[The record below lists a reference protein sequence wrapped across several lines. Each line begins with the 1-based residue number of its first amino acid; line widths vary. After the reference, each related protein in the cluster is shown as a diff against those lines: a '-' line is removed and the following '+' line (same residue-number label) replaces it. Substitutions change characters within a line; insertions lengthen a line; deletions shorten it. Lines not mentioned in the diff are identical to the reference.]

1 MKKSKKKIP
10 TTHLKKY
17 DTGGRATSA
26 TGRSAQNAQADP
38 ASNGNINY
46 MNDQRTKGLST
57 AQYAQ
62 LGNSYF
68 SDNRSNSQKGQ
79 DISMAV
85 GAGATMIGDAYNDP
99 NATDRQKSEAISS
112 GVTGTIG
119 AINPAIGGII
129 GVGDAIGKPIR
140 TGLEKTDPNTGKL
153 VDRSGAK
160 VGAVV
165 GSFFDPTKML
175 GEAIN
180 GNWDITGNKYA
191 DNLEKEA
198 LDQINAQ
205 KASQAAYDQQLQ
217 AQQAQQAQYNLMYQ
231 DYQNRNKQF
240 AQGGMNMVP
249 NAEVE
254 SQENSVAPNGQFT
267 QFNGPSHANGG
278 IKTQLE
284 PGEMVFSDRLKLG
297 KKTFAELNKSNN
309 TNKED
314 KILEDAKSGNIS
326 TRTAALMKMAKLKS
340 SQELFNTQEA
350 LKQAK
355 VEAYAKKMGVTL
367 PQPQEALEGNIQ
379 FANGGSVNVNKNTYQ
394 YPVIPN
400 NQFDGNKF
408 YNPNTNFVSNVP
420 TQYSYNNVNNT
431 NNSMFPDSNVVN
443 PYRERTQVYK
453 NGGMNLPKYPNGI
466 KYKGKSEDRKTFLEN
481 KINNELSTPNYQYY
495 DKTDYKNIPQSS
507 YAPGVLGY
515 NNSLNSPQNPYV
527 KPVDNTDY
535 QKINQDSYDED
546 LKKGLED
553 SNVSSDS
560 PSWKNVTGQVGM
572 GLLQNAGNIYN
583 LSRYNTPE
591 IEKYER
597 VKASYLDP
605 TAAIRDAEQENRRAE
620 VDIRN
625 ATSGNAGNYLSNRV
639 ALSTKNAL
647 NKDRVRQQ
655 YANTNAGIANQN
667 SQVNA
672 DISMREIITNAQ
684 NRARTRSGKE
694 EAISQIGSNIANQ
707 FLDPKKGKMDKSMME
722 MLPKMLNNPEFQK
735 FYEEWSKK
743 NG

>member
-1 MKKSKKKIP
+1 MNFEESTYNSSLP
-10 TTHLKKY
+10 ST
-17 DTGGRATSA
+17 
-26 TGRSAQNAQADP
+26 
-38 ASNGNINY
+38 NGNIGY
-46 MNDQRTKGLST
+46 MNDKRTKGLSSN
-57 AQYAQ
+57 QYMAAAGALTTG
-62 LGNSYF
+62 LGNM
-68 SDNRSNSQKGQ
+68 SN
-79 DISMAV
+79 V
-85 GAGATMIGDAYNDP
+85 YNDS
-99 NATDRQKSEAISS
+99 NATSRNKDEALSS
-112 GVTGTIG
+112 TVTGTIG
-119 AINPAIGGII
+119 AVNPVVGGII

-153 VDRSGAK
+153 VNRGGAK
-160 VGAVV
+160 AGAVI
-165 GSFFDPTKML
+165 GSFFSPSKMI
-175 GEAIN
+175 GMAAE

-198 LDQINAQ
+198 LDNINAQ
-205 KASQAAYDQQLQ
+205 KAQDAAYNQQMQ
-217 AQQAQQAQYNLMYQ
+217 AQQQQQSQYNLMFQ
-231 DYQNRNKQF
+231 DYQSRNKQF

-254 SQENSVAPNGQFT
+254 KQENSVAPNGQFT
-267 QFNGPSHANGG
+267 QFNGPDHSNGG
-278 IKTQLE
+278 VKTQLA

-297 KKTFAELNKSNN
+297 KKTFAQLNKSNN

-314 KILEDAKSGNIS
+314 KILEDSKSGNIS

-340 SQELFNTQEA
+340 SEELFIILVQ
-350 LKQAK
+350 LKQSK
-355 VEAYAKKMGVTL
+355 VENYAKKMGVSL
-367 PQPQEALEGNIQ
+367 PLMLL
-379 FANGGSVNVNKNTYQ
+379 
-394 YPVIPN
+394 PN
-400 NQFDGNKF
+400 DQNQ
-408 YNPNTNFVSNVP
+408 
-420 TQYSYNNVNNT
+420 QYSY
-431 NNSMFPDSNVVN
+431 
-443 PYRERTQVYK
+443 
-453 NGGMNLPKYPNGI
+453 GGMNLPKYPDGVRF
-466 KYKGKSEDRKTFLEN
+466 GGSEDRKTFLEN

-553 SNVSSDS
+553 SNVSSNS
-560 PSWKNVTGQVGM
+560 PSWKNVAGQVGM

-672 DISMREIITNAQ
+672 DISMREIIANAQ

-694 EAISQIGSNIANQ
+694 EAISQIGSNVANQ
-707 FLDPKKGKMDKSMME
+707 FLDNKKGKMDQNTLQLMM
-722 MLPKMLNNPEFQK
+722 KYYDTPEFQK
-735 FYEEWSKK
+735 LMKEYKGK
-743 NG
+743 